1 MLEKY
6 IQYCRVWLPQA
17 TDAAARDVELK
28 DRIPRRSARR
38 MSQLGKVAYWLLDP
52 FPPSEADAL
61 IYGSTYAE
69 NRALEKY
76 IAGLPD
82 AASPTLFQTSIHP
95 SAVQQALIARSQ
107 PLRSLMPMPGA
118 AEGLFEK
125 LCYAALHR
133 PEGRTYVLLAEEAGE
148 GLVEYGLASDTT
160 WGIVACLSRDPAEAS
175 LGSVRW
181 SAENTDTVFADGLN
195 WAEWL
200 DDRKGSRCGT
210 LPGGGQIQWRWRD
223 EG

>member
-6 IQYCRVWLPQA
+6 IQYCRVWLPEA
-17 TDAAARDVELK
+17 EDAAGREAELK

-52 FPPSEADAL
+52 FPPSAEDAL
-61 IYGSTYAE
+61 VYGSTYAE

-95 SAVQQALIARSQ
+95 SAVQQALIARAQ
-107 PLRSLMPMPGA
+107 PLRNLIPMPGA
-118 AEGLFEK
+118 AAGLFEK
-125 LCYAALHR
+125 LCKVALHR
-133 PEGRTYVLLAEEAGE
+133 AEARSYVLLAEEAGE

-160 WGIVACLSRDPAEAS
+160 WGIVICLSQTRTESS

-181 SAENTDTVFADGLN
+181 SAENAGTAFATGLD

-200 DDRKGSRCGT
+200 DELKGARSGA
-210 LPGGGQIQWRWRD
+210 LPGGGHIQWRWD
-223 EG
+223 NEG